1 MKIDMKIV
9 YNNADN
15 GERDAQA
22 VSVASEDDRLEYLG
36 AICTARETEQ
46 TFEQLFKEMYD
57 NTSMDG
63 GKKGVLHD
71 ELYEIFSR
79 RAFEKNGWHDVTI
92 DVIGISIDGE
102 ETRLE
107 KFIYSGTVENSVWS
121 IQMTRDGYMYCYS

>member
-15 GERDAQA
+15 GERDEQA

-63 GKKGVLHD
+63 GEKGVLHD

-79 RAFEKNGWHDVTI
+79 RAFEKNGWNDVTI
-92 DVIGISIDGE
+92 DVIGLSFDGE

-121 IQMTRDGYMYCYS
+121 IQMTRDGYMYFYS